1 MHSAETKCRLIF
13 VYDID
18 KFRAK
23 YIRESDG
30 HRLLKRSYIRSVYTV
45 GIMAVGKNRHPFVW
59 QEVYN
64 QLAWCISSFFLTTIH
79 TIKQAVQICYAV
91 IPTIFISASA
101 YNKYTEIATRA
112 HVFQCLTECNQAFA
126 FYIKIG
132 TELYHADFCNVIAI
146 EKYFVQIYSEL
157 QKWPSVWNFITI

>member
-30 HRLLKRSYIRSVYTV
+30 HRLLKRLYIRSVYTV
-45 GIMAVGKNRHPFVW
+45 GITAVGKNRHPFVW
-59 QEVYN
+59 QDVYN
-64 QLAWCISSFFLTTIH
+64 QLTWCISSLTSIQ

-91 IPTIFISASA
+91 IPTIFKSASA

-112 HVFQCLTECNQAFA
+112 HVFQCLTECNEAFA
-126 FYIKIG
+126 FYITIE
-132 TELYHADFCNVIAI
+132 TELYTCR
-146 EKYFVQIYSEL
+146 FV
-157 QKWPSVWNFITI
+157 